1 MAPMTFTSLCYHQ
14 GYNEIEWESRNMLG
28 NPNTADSYCIS

>member
-1 MAPMTFTSLCYHQ
+1 
-14 GYNEIEWESRNMLG
+14 MLG